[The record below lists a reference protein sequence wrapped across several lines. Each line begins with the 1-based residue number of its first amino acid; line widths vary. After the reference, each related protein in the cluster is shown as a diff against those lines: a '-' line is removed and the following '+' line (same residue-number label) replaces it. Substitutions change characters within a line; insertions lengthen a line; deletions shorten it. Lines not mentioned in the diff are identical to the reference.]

1 MTSHKGLDMP
11 EYIPIRFLRSAA
23 MLAEELN
30 YSRAAKKLELSARE
44 LREVVST
51 LENRLCF
58 RIFLSRRGNVE
69 LTKEGTVFLR
79 VFARF
84 LRYGYRSNAQARR
97 PRNEETAPATQ
108 ALAKPESQ
116 AR

>member
-1 MTSHKGLDMP
+1 MP

-23 MLAEELN
+23 ILAEELN

-44 LREVVST
+44 LRVLVTT

-69 LTKEGTVFLR
+69 LTKEGAVFLR
-79 VFARF
+79 AFARF
-84 LRYGYRSNAQARR
+84 LRYSCRQNARARL
-97 PRNEETAPATQ
+97 P
-108 ALAKPESQ
+108 
-116 AR
+116 